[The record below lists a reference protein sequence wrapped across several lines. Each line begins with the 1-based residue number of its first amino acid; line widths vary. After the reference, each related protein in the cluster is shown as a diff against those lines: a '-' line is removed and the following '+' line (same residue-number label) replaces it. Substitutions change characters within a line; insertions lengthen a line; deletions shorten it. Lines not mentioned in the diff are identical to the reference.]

1 MNVMFV
7 SLSDRPELSEKI
19 YEQLE
24 KYCLYHNYDFVI
36 EKSSLDTSRAAPWS
50 KILLLKRE
58 LKNNPNR
65 DIVVWIDDDIL
76 ITNHQLRFEDLIKPY
91 DFENILLSEEVHG
104 PFNTGIIVCKNNQ
117 ETIDYLDEI
126 WGRGKKT
133 RYIHDANW
141 EQQIMINHYY
151 EMTSNNPSQTLIK
164 TIPHRIIQSFH
175 RNKELP
181 SELKWREGDFS
192 AHITGMPLQDRIQIR
207 DEILKQISN

>member
-36 EKSSLDTSRAAPWS
+36 EKSSLDTSRAASWS

-91 DFENILLSEEVHG
+91 DFENILLSEEIVP
-104 PFNTGIIVCKNNQ
+104 PFNCGILVCKNNQ
-117 ETIDYLDEI
+117 ETIDYLDGI
-126 WGRGKKT
+126 WERGKKT
-133 RYIHDANW
+133 KYIQEPNW
-141 EQQIMINHYY
+141 EQQIMIDNYKPDD
-151 EMTSNNPSQTLIK
+151 TILK
-164 TIPHRIIQSFH
+164 TIPYRVIQSFY
-175 RNKELP
+175 RCGNKDWCL
-181 SELKWREGDFS
+181 GDFS
-192 AHITGMPLQDRIQIR
+192 CHLTGMPLDKRIKYR